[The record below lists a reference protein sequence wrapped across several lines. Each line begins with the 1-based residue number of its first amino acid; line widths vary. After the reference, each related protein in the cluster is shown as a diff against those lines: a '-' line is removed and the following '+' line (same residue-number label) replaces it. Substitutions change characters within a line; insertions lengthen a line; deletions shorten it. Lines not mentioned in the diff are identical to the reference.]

1 MSIILFIFTYNKLKI
16 TIMNIQDQISLVEKE
31 VKGFYEANT
40 TWCKLENLSENEKS
54 HIIRI
59 GTSILCT
66 KWKIGYEGGGFVQA
80 FVSNNL
86 MGALGAA
93 DDTTL
98 KGFKFFSALVYNIGK
113 PLELCRLESNLN

>member
-1 MSIILFIFTYNKLKI
+1 
-16 TIMNIQDQISLVEKE
+16 MNIQDQISLVEKE
-31 VKGFYEANT
+31 VKGFYEANA

-86 MGALGAA
+86 MGALGQA
-93 DDTTL
+93 DDTTI
-98 KGFKFFSALVYNIGK
+98 KGLKFFSGLSYNIGK
-113 PLELCRLESNLN
+113 PLVLCQLELNAD

>member
-1 MSIILFIFTYNKLKI
+1 MFIFTYNKLTI

-31 VKGFYEANT
+31 VKEFYDKNAS
-40 TWCKLENLSENEKS
+40 WCKLENLSENEKS

-93 DDTTL
+93 DDTTY
-98 KGFKFFSALVYNIGK
+98 KGFKFFASLTYNVGK
-113 PLELCRLESNLN
+113 PLTLCRLESNLN

>member
-1 MSIILFIFTYNKLKI
+1 MRVE
-16 TIMNIQDQISLVEKE
+16 DQISLVEKE
-31 VKGFYEANT
+31 VKQFYDKNAS
-40 TWCKLENLSENEKS
+40 WCKLENLSENEKS

-66 KWKIGYEGGGFVQA
+66 KWKVGYEGGGFVQA

-93 DDTTL
+93 DDTTI
-98 KGFKFFSALVYNIGK
+98 KGLQFFSRLVYNVGK
-113 PLELCRLESNLN
+113 PMQLCNLDSNLN

>member
-86 MGALGAA
+86 MGALGQA
-93 DDTTL
+93 DDTTI
-98 KGFKFFSALVYNIGK
+98 KGLKFFSGLVYNIGK
-113 PLELCRLESNLN
+113 PMKLCQLELNAD